1 MSGDNTQGIN
11 VKMISGA
18 AANVMTIVSET
29 VGSINEY
36 AQKANKAA
44 SEMMVSA
51 LWSGFA
57 GSVAGM
63 LGGFSTSLGE
73 LSQSATSFA
82 LGKDSLAKGAELKG
96 IRDTKEAA
104 LRPLKAGRDV
114 DFENIKNHPAMASGS
129 EGEGSV
135 EAVKEVP
142 TESKMADDR
151 TSLSYHNSKIETAE
165 NAAST
170 EEKLI
175 EEKYTS
181 SSQKIQG
188 FQGVGRALGTIGK
201 TIGEMV
207 QSINKGTESTLQ
219 GLAQSTQ
226 QTVSGSM
233 SLANQLLSTAS
244 NLYAGLRG

>member
-1 MSGDNTQGIN
+1 MSGNNTQGIN

-36 AQKANKAA
+36 AQKANKAV

-63 LGGFSTSLGE
+63 LGGFSTSLSE
-73 LSQSATSFA
+73 LTLAGGSIQ
-82 LGKDSLAKGAELKG
+82 LGKDGLAKVAELKG
-96 IRDTKEAA
+96 VRDTKNAA
-104 LRPLKAGRDV
+104 LKPLKDGQSE
-114 DFENIKNHPAMASGS
+114 DFASIKMHPKMASGS
-129 EGEGSV
+129 V
-135 EAVKEVP
+135 DAQKEVP

-151 TSLSYHNSKIETAE
+151 SSLSYHNSKIETAQ
-165 NAAST
+165 NTAST

-188 FQGVGRALGTIGK
+188 VQGVGRALGTMGKAIGDL
-201 TIGEMV
+201 V
-207 QSINKGTESTLQ
+207 QSVNKSTESTLQ

-244 NLYAGLRG
+244 QLYAGLRG